1 MIHKFQERIS
11 GAALAAVFG
20 VAMSSGALAADIV
33 VGGIYPLTGPV
44 AYDGATK
51 HNGAKLAV
59 EEVNASGGVLGGKFV
74 LKVEDGACNPA
85 QSVSAAE
92 KLITQTKVVAILGAF
107 CSSSS
112 GAVME
117 VAKKYKIP
125 HMTGVSTSQ
134 DLTRQGNPWF
144 FRATGTSA
152 LLGQAFGPTIVK
164 AGAKRVAFLVVN
176 DDWGR
181 AVASSYAK
189 SIKAAGAK
197 VVATEIFSRD
207 DTDLFPYITKIK
219 TRNPDVVISASNTQL
234 AANVTKQLRQ
244 LGVKSILMG
253 EGAFTSEAY
262 RKLVGKLALGV
273 VGLVEYIPSIDSAK
287 NKAFVKKYKSR
298 FKEEP
303 SKFSAAGYH
312 AVHILAAAIK
322 RAGSTNSEKLRQAL
336 LRTDY
341 AGLTGNFKFAA
352 NGQAYNFNVFMAKNV
367 AGGLQVVGVGTI
379 PKP

>member
-1 MIHKFQERIS
+1 MIHTRLS
-11 GAALAAVFG
+11 SAVLALALSATV
-20 VAMSSGALAADIV
+20 SSGASAADVIV
-33 VGGIYPLTGPV
+33 GAIYPLTGPV
-44 AYDGATK
+44 AYDGKTK
-51 HNGAKLAV
+51 LNGALLAV
-59 EEVNASGGVLGGKFV
+59 EEVNASGGVLGGKFK
-74 LKVEDGACNPA
+74 LKVEDGACNPS

-92 KLITQTKVVAILGAF
+92 KLITQTKAVAILGAF

-125 HMTGVSTSQ
+125 HLTGVSTSQ
-134 DLTRQGNPWF
+134 DLTRQGNQWF

-164 AGAKRVAFLVVN
+164 AGAKRIAFLVVN

-189 SIKAAGAK
+189 ALTAKGAK
-197 VVATEIFSRD
+197 VVATEFFSRS

-219 TRNPDVVISASNTQL
+219 AQKPDVVISASNTQL

-244 LGVKSILMG
+244 LGVKAKLMG

-262 RKLVGKLALGV
+262 RKLVGKLAMGV
-273 VGLVEYIPSIDSAK
+273 VGLVEYVPTIGSAT
-287 NKAFVKKYKSR
+287 NMAFVKKYKSR
-298 FKEEP
+298 YNEEP

-312 AVHILAAAIK
+312 AVHIMADAIK
-322 RAGSTNSEKLRQAL
+322 RAGSTNAEKIRQAL
-336 LRTDY
+336 LKTNY

-352 NGQAYNFNVFMAKNV
+352 NGQAYNFNVYMVKNTS
-367 AGGLQVVGVGTI
+367 GGLEIVGKGAI

>member
-1 MIHKFQERIS
+1 MFHKRIS
-11 GAALAAVFG
+11 GIALAIAFG
-20 VAMSSGALAADIV
+20 ASMSSGALAADVV
-33 VGGIYPLTGPV
+33 VGAIYPLSGPV
-44 AYDGATK
+44 AYDGVTK
-51 HNGAKLAV
+51 LNGAKLAV
-59 EEVNASGGVLGGKFV
+59 EEVNASGGVLGRKFV
-74 LKVEDGACNPA
+74 LSVEDGACSPA

-134 DLTRQGNPWF
+134 DLTRQGNAWF

-164 AGAKRVAFLVVN
+164 SGAKRVAFLVVN

-189 SIKAAGAK
+189 SLEAAGAK
-197 VVATEIFSRD
+197 VVATEFFSRD

-219 TRNPDVVISASNTQL
+219 TRKPDLVISASNTQL

-244 LGVKSILMG
+244 MGVKATLMG

-262 RKLVGKLALGV
+262 HKLVGDLAIGV
-273 VGLVEYIPSIDSAK
+273 VGLVEYIPTISSAM
-287 NKAFVKKYKSR
+287 NVAFVKKYKGR
-298 FKEEP
+298 YNEEP

-312 AVHILAAAIK
+312 TVHIMAAAIN
-322 RAGSTNSEKLRQAL
+322 RAGSTDADKIRQAL
-336 LRTDY
+336 HATDY

-367 AGGLQVVGVGTI
+367 KGGLEIVGQGTI